1 MLMKANNKTKS
12 TKKISS
18 APKWQIALLIPYLVF
33 SVIFIILPIFL
44 ILYYGFKPLDGQK
57 VSETWEIVGKA
68 STWRIMFRSLWTG
81 LIAAIISFMIGFP
94 YAYILSRSK
103 SVVKILGL
111 SLILSPMVIF
121 TISKALAVRG
131 LFSAMF
137 DENKLNNSAFMIFG
151 MVYLYLPFMV
161 MPLYQILKD
170 MPNNII
176 EASQDLGYSKFKT
189 VLKVII
195 PYCYKGI
202 LSGFSIILM
211 MSSTSIIIADKMLPN
226 GSQNQLIGNLINQF
240 ANTSNPFDLATSSTL
255 VIVTMLILMALY
267 GLIYGIPYIIS
278 KKRQGGV
285 YE

>member
-18 APKWQIALLIPYLVF
+18 APKWQIALLIPYFVF

-170 MPNNII
+170 MPKNII

-189 VLKVII
+189 ALKVII
-195 PYCYKGI
+195 PYCNKGI
-202 LSGFSIILM
+202 LSGFSII
-211 MSSTSIIIADKMLPN
+211 SIIIADKMLPN

-278 KKRQGGV
+278 KKRQGGI